1 MSKHPSYPVYIQ
13 LTFSILFITISF
25 SRFLATIKDLTAD
38 YNQFKASTIFK
49 KC

>member
-1 MSKHPSYPVYIQ
+1 MPKPPSPPVYIQ
-13 LTFSILFITISF
+13 LTFSILFINF
-25 SRFLATIKDLTAD
+25 KMFLATIKDLTAD